1 VGWPPQVISDCIF
14 GLHSTNIT
22 NPKKVFLWTKENK
35 TMAGNQKKNQLVKE
49 MEQVID
55 NRKMFVPL
63 LLVHLLL

>member
-1 VGWPPQVISDCIF
+1 VGWPPQVLSDCIF
-14 GLHSTNIT
+14 GLHSTKIT
-22 NPKKVFLWTKENK
+22 NAKKVFLWTKENN
-35 TMAGNQKKNQLVKE
+35 TMAGNQKKNPLVKE